1 MDDFIKKNYKNPEEI
16 IRLYYS
22 ELAKLKGNFSRKY
35 PSADMTKFDFQVSI
49 DRDGNLESSKI
60 YFNVD
65 SISAFDIES
74 NDFNSNP
81 KYTKYLYNNK
91 KETWPKIWSDNGS
104 RKPKFTR
111 LRYPKDYLTDCDDH
125 KCGIPAD

>member
-22 ELAKLKGNFSRKY
+22 ELAKLKGNFSRNY
-35 PSADMTKFDFQVSI
+35 PSADLTKFDFQVSI
-49 DRDGNLESSKI
+49 DKSGSLESSKI

-74 NDFNSNP
+74 NE
-81 KYTKYLYNNK
+81 LK
-91 KETWPKIWSDNGS
+91 KKN
-104 RKPKFTR
+104 
-111 LRYPKDYLTDCDDH
+111 
-125 KCGIPAD
+125 